1 MVKRKRRKPSK
12 NPKHRD
18 FPRCVV
24 PAGTSEKGR
33 TKRSK
38 LQEGHVSL
46 KRLFFA
52 VSLLLI
58 GYFLLFFSF
67 FLTLRRMN
75 VYLLARVLT
84 QLQNV
89 RYKLHQ
95 PCSGLEASTSV
106 SSVLS
111 NSLFHLF
118 AFLFPSV
125 SLLLLLS
132 LSLSSH
138 ALIPLA
144 FPLAFY
150 QIPRLQSLATIGW
163 FTMLLRFSRCTY
175 NSDSVIKQLQKCS
188 SLSSLQSI
196 LEFSGFY

>member
-1 MVKRKRRKPSK
+1 MDKRKRRKPSK

-38 LQEGHVSL
+38 LQEGHVFL

-84 QLQNV
+84 YLQNV

-175 NSDSVIKQLQKCS
+175 ISDSVIKQLQKCS

>member
-1 MVKRKRRKPSK
+1 MVKRKGRKPSK

-33 TKRSK
+33 RTKRSK

-58 GYFLLFFSF
+58 VYFLLFFSF

-75 VYLLARVLT
+75 VQLLARVLT
-84 QLQNV
+84 SLQNV

-95 PCSGLEASTSV
+95 PCSGLKASTSV

-125 SLLLLLS
+125 FLLLLLLS
-132 LSLSSH
+132 LSPSH
-138 ALIPLA
+138 LMPLYHQP
-144 FPLAFY
+144 F
-150 QIPRLQSLATIGW
+150 LQR
-163 FTMLLRFSRCTY
+163 FTKYL
-175 NSDSVIKQLQKCS
+175 DS
-188 SLSSLQSI
+188 SLLPPLVGSPCC
-196 LEFSGFY
+196 